1 MRPEKIHESV
11 AAEEEAAA
19 AAVVPSFFKCP
30 ISLELMRDPVV
41 LCTGQSYERS
51 SIEPWLEAGNHTCPA
66 TMQTL
71 ASLELVPNHT
81 LRRLIE
87 NWCEAHGGGGSSGAL
102 VRLLST
108 PSVPVAA
115 NTVARM
121 LREVQSSVDP
131 LPSLKNIRSVA
142 RESERNRKCIQE
154 SDAVSVLASVI
165 GGALELRCKYS
176 MQEEQERKKKK
187 QQRVSFSLEACEE
200 ALAILALLEVGANRQ
215 RREQLLTQSSVT
227 TLAWFLC
234 KGSLDARVNA
244 ATVLAGIASETE
256 SSHSSSS
263 SIGSMPGVLEALA
276 KLLREEFYPKA
287 IRAGLK
293 ALLTICIPRRNRI
306 RVVEVGVVPLL
317 IELLPDAKR
326 SNVELALG
334 VLELLCTTAEGRAAV
349 ANHALAMAAL
359 VHHLH
364 TVSNLATEL
373 SVAILWSVCKASP
386 ACLVAALQS
395 GAFAALLLLLQLD
408 CSQRTRLKAREL
420 LKTLRS
426 PWMET
431 LCGVSSQLETITAL

>member
-1 MRPEKIHESV
+1 M
-11 AAEEEAAA
+11 
-19 AAVVPSFFKCP
+19 
-30 ISLELMRDPVV
+30 
-41 LCTGQSYERS
+41 
-51 SIEPWLEAGNHTCPA
+51 
-66 TMQTL
+66 
-71 ASLELVPNHT
+71 
-81 LRRLIE
+81 
-87 NWCEAHGGGGSSGAL
+87 
-102 VRLLST
+102 
-108 PSVPVAA
+108 
-115 NTVARM
+115 
-121 LREVQSSVDP
+121 
-131 LPSLKNIRSVA
+131 
-142 RESERNRKCIQE
+142 
-154 SDAVSVLASVI
+154 
-165 GGALELRCKYS
+165 
-176 MQEEQERKKKK
+176 
-187 QQRVSFSLEACEE
+187 
-200 ALAILALLEVGANRQ
+200 GANRQ
-215 RREQLLTQSSVT
+215 QREQLLTQSSVA

-256 SSHSSSS
+256 SSQSSSSS
-263 SIGSMPGVLEALA
+263 SIGAMPGVLEALA

-293 ALLTICIPRRNRI
+293 ALLAIYIPRRNRI
-306 RVVEVGVVPLL
+306 RVAEVGVVPLL
-317 IELLPDAKR
+317 MELLPDAKR

-373 SVAILWSVCKASP
+373 NVAILWSVCKASP

>member
-11 AAEEEAAA
+11 AAEEAAAA

-66 TMQTL
+66 TMQML

-81 LRRLIE
+81 LRRLIQ
-87 NWCEAHGGGGSSGAL
+87 NWCEAHGGGGLSGAL
-102 VRLLST
+102 VRLLPT

-115 NTVARM
+115 DTVARM

-131 LPSLKNIRSVA
+131 LPILKNIRSVA

-154 SDAVSVLASVI
+154 SDAISVLASVI

-176 MQEEQERKKKK
+176 MPVEEEQERKKKK
-187 QQRVSFSLEACEE
+187 QQIVSFSLEACEE

-215 RREQLLTQSSVT
+215 QLLTQSSVA

-256 SSHSSSS
+256 SSQSSSS
-263 SIGSMPGVLEALA
+263 SIGAMPGVLEALA

>member
-1 MRPEKIHESV
+1 MRPKKIHKSV
-11 AAEEEAAA
+11 AAEEEEEATAAA
-19 AAVVPSFFKCP
+19 MVPSFFKCL

-41 LCTGQSYERS
+41 LCTGQSCERS
-51 SIEPWLEAGNHTCPA
+51 IIEPWLEAGNHTCPA

-81 LRRLIE
+81 LRRLIQ
-87 NWCEAHGGGGSSGAL
+87 NWCEAHGGGGSFDAL

-108 PSVPVAA
+108 PFMPMAA
-115 NTVARM
+115 DTVARM

-154 SDAVSVLASVI
+154 SDVVSVLTSVI
-165 GGALELRCKYS
+165 GGALELRCN
-176 MQEEQERKKKK
+176 
-187 QQRVSFSLEACEE
+187 LEACEE

-215 RREQLLTQSSVT
+215 RREQVLTQSSVA

-234 KGSLDARVNA
+234 KGSLDAKVNV

-256 SSHSSSS
+256 SSHNSN
-263 SIGSMPGVLEALA
+263 IGAMPRVLEALA

-287 IRAGLK
+287 IKAGLK
-293 ALLTICIPRRNRI
+293 ALLTIYIPRRNRI
-306 RVVEVGVVPLL
+306 RVAEVGVVPLL
-317 IELLPDAKR
+317 IELLPNAKR

-334 VLELLCTTAEGRAAV
+334 VLELLCTTAEGRADV

-364 TVSNLATEL
+364 TVSNLAKEL

-386 ACLVAALQS
+386 TCLV
-395 GAFAALLLLLQLD
+395 LLLLQ
-408 CSQRTRLKAREL
+408 
-420 LKTLRS
+420 
-426 PWMET
+426 
-431 LCGVSSQLETITAL
+431 